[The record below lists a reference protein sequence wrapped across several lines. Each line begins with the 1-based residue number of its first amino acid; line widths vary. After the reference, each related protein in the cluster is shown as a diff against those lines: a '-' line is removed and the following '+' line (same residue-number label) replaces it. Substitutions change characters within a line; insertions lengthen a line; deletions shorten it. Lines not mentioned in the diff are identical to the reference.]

1 MTTSLRGSFSD
12 LFTVLNVDRC
22 GIHDVIMSHLV
33 MSRSLIEFPE
43 ITFPRNYH
51 GMTESGL

>member
-12 LFTVLNVDRC
+12 LFTVPTVDRC
-22 GIHDVIMSHLV
+22 GIRDVIMSHLV
-33 MSRSLIEFPE
+33 MSQSLIEFLE
-43 ITFPRNYH
+43 IVFPRNYH

>member
-12 LFTVLNVDRC
+12 LFTVPTVDRC
-22 GIHDVIMSHLV
+22 GRNVIMSHLV
-33 MSRSLIEFPE
+33 MSQSLIEFLE
-43 ITFPRNYH
+43 ILFPRNYH